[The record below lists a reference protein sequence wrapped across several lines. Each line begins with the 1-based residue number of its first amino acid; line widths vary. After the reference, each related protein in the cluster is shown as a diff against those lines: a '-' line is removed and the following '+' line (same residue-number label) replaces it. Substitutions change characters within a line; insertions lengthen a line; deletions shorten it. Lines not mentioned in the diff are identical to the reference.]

1 MMSRWCNPEGPFRPR
16 FRGAMRSVKS
26 MSSIGYGDSWR
37 EIVVRSLVLLLLIL
51 RPVPLPLL
59 RRFLTLSAFVF
70 VCGVSMPAVA
80 AERTFVLAPADLVTA
95 PDLFG
100 AKALSRSALLGKAVG
115 LRRGA
120 LRFAKSICPSLLA
133 DPTRKITRVRVLG
146 GPAGA
151 PLVVGRSLAPGLTAA
166 LTAMN
171 ASTWFPPASAATDQ
185 TSWVVEPP
193 VADSIGFATA
203 GFAVGNLTGAL
214 GKDDATN
221 RIPGFRFTIDLP
233 NDPGTGT
240 VEIAL
245 ALTTELPAT
254 RVGKPG
260 KRAEC
265 IMVAT
270 VVPVDVEALRDLVN
284 ATPLGNVTRNRLLFI
299 LQRVQGFLDGG
310 HPDRAAR
317 NIRTFALEVA
327 QRSDTEILPAYSEAM
342 INRAN
347 AAAEALSF

>member
-1 MMSRWCNPEGPFRPR
+1 MSRSCKPMGPFRPR
-16 FRGAMRSVKS
+16 FRDRMRYVKS
-26 MSSIGYGDSWR
+26 VISKSYGAFMS
-37 EIVVRSLVLLLLIL
+37 EIVARSLVLLLLIL
-51 RPVPLPLL
+51 RPVPLPLV
-59 RRFLTLSAFVF
+59 RRFLTLSAFLF
-70 VCGVSMPAVA
+70 VCGGSLPAVA
-80 AERTFVLAPADLVTA
+80 AERTFVLAPAELVTA

-100 AKALSRSALLGKAVG
+100 AKALSRSAQLGKAVG

-120 LRFAKSICPSLLA
+120 IRFAKSVCPSLLV
-133 DPTRKITRVRVLG
+133 DPNRKITRVRVLG
-146 GPAGA
+146 GPTGA
-151 PLVVGRSLAPGLTAA
+151 PLVVGRSLATGLTAA

-171 ASTWFPPASAATDQ
+171 ASTWFPPATATARQ
-185 TSWVVEPP
+185 ISWVVEPP
-193 VADSIGFATA
+193 VADVIGFATA
-203 GFAVGNLTGAL
+203 GFALGNQTGAL
-214 GKDDATN
+214 GMGDAAT

-260 KRAEC
+260 KRTEC
-265 IMVAT
+265 IMVASFA
-270 VVPVDVEALRDLVN
+270 PVDVEALRDLVN

-299 LQRVQGFLDGG
+299 LQRVQGFLDDG
-310 HPDRAAR
+310 HADRAAR
-317 NIRTFALEVA
+317 NMRTFALEVA
-327 QRSDTEILPAYSEAM
+327 QRSDTEIQPAFAEAM